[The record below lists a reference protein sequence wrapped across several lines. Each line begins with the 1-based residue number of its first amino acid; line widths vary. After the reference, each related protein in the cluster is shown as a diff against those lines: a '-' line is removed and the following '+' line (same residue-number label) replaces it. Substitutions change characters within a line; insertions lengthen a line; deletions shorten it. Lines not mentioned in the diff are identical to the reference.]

1 MQQYAIEIKWGFIFT
16 VAALLWMV
24 FEKMMGWHGPNIDQH
39 MTMTN
44 IFAVVAIAVYVFAL
58 REKKNKGLN
67 GVMSWKQGF
76 ISGAIITGVVI
87 ILSPVSQWITHTI
100 ISPEYFPNIIN
111 YSIESG
117 NATREQAEG
126 YFNLWSYV
134 VQSII
139 GALVMGLITSA
150 AVAFF
155 VRSKDAGQVTPP
167 DA

>member
-1 MQQYAIEIKWGFIFT
+1 
-16 VAALLWMV
+16 
-24 FEKMMGWHGPNIDQH
+24 

-44 IFAVVAIAVYVFAL
+44 IFAVVAVTVYVFAL
-58 REKKNKGLN
+58 REKKNTGLN

-100 ISPEYFPNIIN
+100 ISPEYFPNIVN
-111 YSIESG
+111 YSVETG

-134 VQSII
+134 VQSIM
-139 GALVMGLITSA
+139 GALVMGLLTSA
-150 AVAFF
+150 VVAAF
-155 VRSKDAGQVTPP
+155 VRSRDGRGEPTPSP
-167 DA
+167 DE